1 MFSVMIN
8 RQADMD
14 PINLLQWPAM
24 AVTIAAAWLIA
35 SSSTARRNSGFW
47 VFLLSNGLWIVWA
60 AHAGAPALIALQVG
74 LASMNIRGAIKT
86 ARANCRSAD
95 LTAVKLPASE
105 GAGP

>member
-1 MFSVMIN
+1 
-8 RQADMD
+8 MD
-14 PINLLQWPAM
+14 PITLLQWPAM

-95 LTAVKLPASE
+95 LPAVKLPASE

>member
-1 MFSVMIN
+1 
-8 RQADMD
+8 MD
-14 PINLLQWPAM
+14 PLNLLQWPAM
-24 AVTIAAAWLIA
+24 VVTIAAAWLIA
-35 SSSTARRNSGFW
+35 SSSPARRNSGFW

-86 ARANCRSAD
+86 DRANCRSAD
-95 LTAVKLPASE
+95 LPAVKLPASE